1 MFPMLY
7 LKCIGS
13 NTEINDVKESVN
25 FFFRYEEISLFHKW
39 LKPRGQ
45 KFCLHCFVNNFLK
58 KCNI

>member
-25 FFFRYEEISLFHKW
+25 FFFLDMK
-39 LKPRGQ
+39 
-45 KFCLHCFVNNFLK
+45 KFLYFINGKNHGDRNSAYVVS
-58 KCNI
+58 

>member
-39 LKPRGQ
+39 
-45 KFCLHCFVNNFLK
+45 
-58 KCNI
+58 

>member
-25 FFFRYEEISLFHKW
+25 FFSDMK
-39 LKPRGQ
+39 
-45 KFCLHCFVNNFLK
+45 KFLYFING
-58 KCNI
+58 